1 MQFWNFAHNV
11 LSQKTMFKVSN
22 RNTKKRCLL
31 ISKITLKT
39 SEWRHLTT
47 SYLREVTVQNHVLL
61 EQIFQ
66 FEIKS
71 LLSVM
76 LSSLTACNFN
86 KSRPIYVILWEM
98 RNHFQNIWFMKIQN
112 ISIFLFLKKQPQK
125 RTNFSTFYLIFKGPP
140 FQYHKV
146 RHPNFLQYTTFWN
159 GFLKFEL
166 RKDSFFINILTKVSW
181 KTL

>member
-1 MQFWNFAHNV
+1 MLRRYQWWTLLLLNLIVIHKRSNWLCWKAQEKFQVESRFCKTTACNLCNFAHNV
-11 LSQKTMFKVSN
+11 LSQKKNIVKLSS
-22 RNTKKRCLL
+22 RNTRKRCLL
-31 ISKITLKT
+31 ISKMTLKT

-98 RNHFQNIWFMKIQN
+98 RNHFQNI
-112 ISIFLFLKKQPQK
+112 
-125 RTNFSTFYLIFKGPP
+125 
-140 FQYHKV
+140 
-146 RHPNFLQYTTFWN
+146 
-159 GFLKFEL
+159 
-166 RKDSFFINILTKVSW
+166 
-181 KTL
+181 